1 MRVWRISKA
10 IYAQKSFSGE
20 GGLKAAARWH
30 HKGHQVVYTSESL
43 SLATLELWVH
53 IDPEQPLRSYVAT
66 AAEIPDELPVHLFEA
81 SALPAAWRE
90 YPGPMALRDA
100 GTEWL
105 ESRRTAVARVPS
117 AITPG
122 EFNFLLNPKHP
133 DWGHIRIADPIP
145 FIFDR
150 RMWKRR

>member
-10 IYAQKSFSGE
+10 IYAQKSFSGD

-30 HKGHQVVYTSESL
+30 HKGHRIVYTSESL

-53 IDPEQPLRSYVAT
+53 INPEEPLTSYVAT
-66 AAEIPDELPVHLFEA
+66 AAEIPDEFTVHLFEA
-81 SALPAAWRE
+81 STLPAGWRE
-90 YPGPMALRDA
+90 YPSPPALREK

-105 ESRRTAVARVPS
+105 ESRRTPVARVPS

-122 EFNFLLNPKHP
+122 EFNLLLNPEHP
-133 DWGHIRIADPIP
+133 DWERICIDDPIP
-145 FIFDR
+145 FIFDG
-150 RMWKRR
+150 RMWKHR